1 MDTGCCCCMHGP
13 ACMHE
18 PACMLLQQLLLR
30 PWSNKRGPII
40 RSKERKKNDGE
51 GRRFAYF
58 MFFSTAPSNKFSYLI
73 EIISSTWLLTAWRSW
88 YTSLWE
94 SIIEFFLIL
103 LCTNIYAIY
112 YIWSFASCAAKTACR
127 IRKRWGANRVRT
139 ILESV
144 YEISMLW
151 SITQYKIVNE
161 S

>member
-94 SIIEFFLIL
+94 SIIEFFWFCCVQIYMRYTIYEVSPAALRKL
-103 LCTNIYAIY
+103 HAASGNDGAQTVCVRYLKVSMRSLC
-112 YIWSFASCAAKTACR
+112 
-127 IRKRWGANRVRT
+127 
-139 ILESV
+139 
-144 YEISMLW
+144 YEVLHSTKL
-151 SITQYKIVNE
+151 
-161 S
+161 